1 MKFQDFQ
8 KFKNMI
14 EEALWI
20 SYDNDFQIH
29 YKIPP
34 NSCFVKNQFCDELLA
49 WEANINIQPIF
60 NYYKVVAYMR
70 VYLSK
75 SENESFIAM
84 KQAVRDAFEK
94 ESSNRKMFSSLFN

>member
-34 NSCFVKNQFCDELLA
+34 NSCFVKNQFCDE
-49 WEANINIQPIF
+49 
-60 NYYKVVAYMR
+60 
-70 VYLSK
+70 
-75 SENESFIAM
+75 SFIAM